1 MQLNWS
7 GMASEQAAGRIRTAW
22 PHDLPALRRLF
33 ERANHAPYDL
43 SAVTEEKCFA
53 PGVAGNPTPRV
64 FERSGRIEG
73 VAVTCGHW
81 LRILAVLPEARRRG
95 VGSSLLADSEAL
107 GAVVVAAEG
116 GNYFTPGVVM
126 TDEIS
131 RAFFRRHAYMETR
144 WTDNLEVSLE
154 SFAPE
159 GSTPATL
166 RRPSHA
172 EADRVLGFVD
182 REFGRIWRFEAE
194 KAFQR
199 ELVPGFIAEEGGEIA
214 AFAVHDVNN
223 RGLGFFGPT
232 GVLPS
237 LRGRGLG
244 RLLLIESLRDLA
256 RMGYQRAVIPWT
268 DAIEFYRRS
277 CGAEPAHRFVAFGK
291 QQP

>member
-1 MQLNWS
+1 M
-7 GMASEQAAGRIRTAW
+7 IRTAW
-22 PHDLPALRRLF
+22 PHDLPALRLLL

-43 SAVTEEKCFA
+43 SAVAEEKCFA
-53 PGVAGNPTPRV
+53 PGVAGSSRPRV

-81 LRILAVLPEARRRG
+81 LRILAVLPEARGRG
-95 VGSSLLADSEAL
+95 VGSALLADSEAL
-107 GAVVVAAEG
+107 GAVIVAAEG

-126 TDEIS
+126 SDEIS
-131 RAFFRRHAYMETR
+131 RNFFHRRGYMQTR

-154 SFAPE
+154 SFSAE
-159 GSTPATL
+159 ASSATATS
-166 RRPSHA
+166 RRPSHG

-182 REFGRIWRFEAE
+182 REFGRIWRFEVE

-199 ELVPGFIAEEGGEIA
+199 EVVPGFIAEADGEIA
-214 AFAVHDVNN
+214 AFSVHDVNN

-232 GVLPS
+232 GVAHS

-268 DAIEFYRRS
+268 DALEFYRRS
-277 CGAEPAHRFVAFGK
+277 CGAEPAHRFVAFAK